1 MTAHTNHEG
10 GHNMSRRRSNKKAQC
25 AKKQELEML
34 TEAFVKNGIAMAED
48 RKRKSWSIHDLQTI
62 KPLNEPQRQMF
73 ESYFSG
79 NNIIANGSAG
89 TGKTLAGMFLALT
102 DVLSKNSPQ
111 KKLIIVRSAV
121 ASREIGHLPGT
132 VDEKLA
138 PYEAPYRDIVTFLVG
153 SPNTYDDMKEA
164 GVIDFQPTSH
174 LRGLNWDE
182 AVILVDEVQN
192 LNFHEVNTVMTRVGV
207 DSSII
212 LIGDQIQ
219 TDLYKSHQ
227 DQSGMQ
233 KFLTVASRMPNLEE
247 VIFTKA
253 DILRSD
259 FVKSWICALE
269 EAV

>member
-1 MTAHTNHEG
+1 
-10 GHNMSRRRSNKKAQC
+10 MSNRRSRKKAQC
-25 AKKQELEML
+25 AKKEQIEVL
-34 TEAFVKNGIAMAED
+34 TEALYKNGIAMAED
-48 RKRKSWSIHDLQTI
+48 RKKKSWTIHDLRAI

-89 TGKTLAGMFLALT
+89 TGKTLAGMYLALT
-102 DVLSKNSPQ
+102 DVLSKDAPQ
-111 KKLIIVRSAV
+111 KRIIIVRSAV

-138 PYEAPYRDIVTFLVG
+138 PYEAPYRDIVSFLVG
-153 SPNTYDDMKEA
+153 NYNAYDDMKAA
-164 GVIDFQPTSH
+164 GIIEFMPTSH
-174 LRGLNWDE
+174 LRGLNWDD
-182 AVILVDEVQN
+182 AVILVDELQN
-192 LNFHEVNTVMTRVGV
+192 LTFHEVNTVMTRVGV

-219 TDLYKSHQ
+219 TDLYKSHN

-233 KFLTVASRMPNLEE
+233 KFLKVASRMPDLDE
-247 VIFTKA
+247 VVFTKA
-253 DILRSD
+253 DILRSE